1 MRAADET
8 SARGADFSVLR
19 CKTVRIGRFL
29 FAARSY
35 DISAPTLPAFMQP
48 GTVGHRAAAVL
59 RGPMLTT
66 RMRRLACAP
75 LVATVVA
82 VLAACGSAPV
92 GPGFYR
98 VERGDTLTKIARD
111 NRQSVSSIARWNN
124 LSNPDAIE
132 VGQVL
137 RVAPPAGAASASA
150 TTSTASA
157 RSRSNAAAPNG
168 AAAEAPVN
176 VANAPPISLVWPA
189 AGTVIRRFDGKN
201 SKGIDIADT
210 AGTPV
215 VAAASGTVVYA
226 GNGLRG
232 YGNLLIIKHNAD
244 YLTAY
249 AHNRSLLVK
258 EGQAVQQGQKI
269 AEMGDTDNDRVMLHF
284 ELRYDGRSIDPSRS
298 LPPR

>member
-1 MRAADET
+1 
-8 SARGADFSVLR
+8 
-19 CKTVRIGRFL
+19 
-29 FAARSY
+29 
-35 DISAPTLPAFMQP
+35 
-48 GTVGHRAAAVL
+48 
-59 RGPMLTT
+59 MLTT
-66 RMRRLACAP
+66 RTRRLVCAAC
-75 LVATVVA
+75 VA

-98 VERGDTLTKIARD
+98 VERGDTLSKIARD
-111 NRQSVSSIARWNN
+111 NRQSVTSIVRWNN

-137 RVAPPAGAASASA
+137 RVAPPPGTATAATAATANAAPRARSGGSSAADAAPAPAPLASAPRIA
-150 TTSTASA
+150 
-157 RSRSNAAAPNG
+157 
-168 AAAEAPVN
+168 
-176 VANAPPISLVWPA
+176 LVWPA
-189 AGTVIRRFDGKN
+189 SGNVIRSFDGKN
-201 SKGIDIADT
+201 SKGIDIANS

-232 YGNLLIIKHNAD
+232 YGNLLIIKHNAE

-249 AHNRSLLVK
+249 AHNRALLVK
-258 EGQAVQQGQKI
+258 EGEAVKQGQKI
-269 AEMGDTDNDRVMLHF
+269 AEMGNTDNDRVALHF